1 MWQRLSIRDGI
12 LKRKFEEV
20 NGIGERWQ
28 IILPEKFRKE
38 FIVIA
43 LGGMTGGHLGFRKTA
58 AAIQARA
65 YWPTWSTDLSIF
77 LKSCEPCAQYHRGTI
92 RHQAMMQTPLI
103 GDPWQRVSV
112 DITGPHPRSSRGY
125 QYILTI
131 VDHFTK

>member
-1 MWQRLSIRDGI
+1 MWQRLSIRDGV

-28 IILPEKFRKE
+28 IILPEKLRKE
-38 FIVIA
+38 FMTIA
-43 LGGMTGGHLGFRKTA
+43 HGGMTGGHLGYRKTA

-65 YWPTWSTDLSIF
+65 YWPAWSTDLSIF